1 MTVAWTRKAIE
12 ALGPTTNVE
21 TAASVL
27 DVSAWLAYELIRR
40 GEWPIR
46 ALRLGR
52 KIRIPTHDLVEL
64 LYPQDANGARSAT
77 DLAAATN
84 TELPNRG
91 NDAGPDR
98 TASPRPAQPVAD
110 HRAAAQHPSAREHA

>member
-1 MTVAWTRKAIE
+1 MTGPWTMEAIK

-27 DVSAWLAYELIRR
+27 DVSTWLAYELIRR
-40 GEWPIR
+40 GEWPTR

-64 LYPQDANGARSAT
+64 LYPQNTNGARSAT
-77 DLAAATN
+77 DLAAATIN
-84 TELPNRG
+84 TDPTIRG
-91 NDAGPDR
+91 NDAVPDR
-98 TASPRPAQPVAD
+98 TASPQST
-110 HRAAAQHPSAREHA
+110 AAHG